1 MIYLHKRDQAGN
13 FVIELVVAE
22 GRCVEIQQVVELGH
36 HLRGKGQ
43 MSPILVCREP
53 RNTFQKIQK
62 IAELSEL
69 VHHLSGKIANVVFS
83 SVSGASRHFPKN
95 CYFEIK
101 QVVELE
107 HHLRE
112 KGKCRL
118 F

>member
-22 GRCVEIQQVVELGH
+22 GRRVEIQKIAELGH

-43 MSPILVCREP
+43 MSPFLVCREP

-69 VHHLSGKIANVVFS
+69 GHHLSGKIANVVLS
-83 SVSGASRHFPKN
+83 SVSGPRNTFQKIVISKLN
-95 CYFEIK
+95 
-101 QVVELE
+101 
-107 HHLRE
+107 
-112 KGKCRL
+112 RL
-118 F
+118 LNWNTT